1 MTDIPDPPGTSRNG
15 TTSQRLFERMTPE
28 QQQDFEDRSFLDYY
42 MDLPN
47 MHDADEPPAFERLFH
62 AQWMRHIK
70 EILGRRPDLIQG
82 KLATWANTQRPFGL
96 IWYTLE
102 KAIRATPTHEVVQ
115 LPLVPDALIP
125 ALPSEAYLDPEL
137 GAHAAP
143 WLDGYIQ
150 YSQQWAT
157 RSAHAFHEAVG
168 LWMMSTV
175 AARRICIHDRKR
187 IYPNLFIAMIARST
201 LYGKSTAADLGNEAL
216 KQAGCGAL
224 VYEGHATPQ
233 AFLQDMSGYVDPEY
247 GYVDSAEQERLC
259 QRLAFASQCGW
270 YLNEWGGMLKQMT
283 RSESHMSAF
292 HDLIRSLDDN
302 VDRYTNRTVLRGR
315 ESIHQPYLAFLASA
329 TPSDLQLFLSPESRW
344 WSDGFWPR
352 FALVAP
358 RLHEPPSDAD
368 APEGLA
374 VMPPDLVAMLHSWH
388 VRLGIPVC
396 TVEQIVDASNRPT
409 NKWRRQVGNWT
420 CTQLG
425 FSAEARHA
433 YRAYGHAL
441 LHLVQADKV
450 PEHFASSYGRYAEK
464 ALRIAMLLASCADT
478 SDHPTV
484 TLEHWAYAQ
493 RVTERWRTML
503 HEVVEMIEHSQPLS
517 RDERI
522 EQRVLHL
529 LSSQGAQSV
538 RDLRRHVHGASSG
551 DILKALEHL
560 VEAGI
565 IRSVVQ
571 GQKTLF
577 YVPGDYE
584 DLDEDAPMESSSLE
598 EE

>member
-1 MTDIPDPPGTSRNG
+1 MTHASDPPGTSRNG
-15 TTSQRLFERMTPE
+15 HPTMTPE
-28 QQQDFEDRSFLDYY
+28 ELQDAQDRNFLEFYKQQGHLGYEGDPPSFDNLYAELY
-42 MDLPN
+42 
-47 MHDADEPPAFERLFH
+47 R
-62 AQWMRHIK
+62 RHVK
-70 EILGRRPDLIQG
+70 DILTRRPDLYFGI
-82 KLATWANTQRPFGL
+82 LEPWAYTQRPFGL
-96 IWYTLE
+96 SWTHLD
-102 KAIRATPTHEVVQ
+102 KAIRETPTHEVIQ
-115 LPLVPDALIP
+115 LPIVPDALMP
-125 ALPSEAYLDPEL
+125 ALPSEAYLAQDI
-137 GAHAAP
+137 GIHAAP

-201 LYGKSTAADLGNEAL
+201 LYGKSTAADLGSEAL
-216 KQAGCGAL
+216 KQAGCSAL

-247 GYVDSAEQERLC
+247 GYVDSEEQERLRT
-259 QRLAFASQCGW
+259 RLAFASQCGW

-329 TPSDLQLFLSPESRW
+329 TPSDLQMFLSPESRW

-352 FALVAP
+352 FALVTP
-358 RLHEPPSDAD
+358 RLNEAPSDAD
-368 APEGLA
+368 SPEGLA
-374 VMPPDLVAMLHSWH
+374 VLPQHLVSTLHAWH
-388 VRLGIPVC
+388 VRLGIPTC
-396 TVEQIVDASNRPT
+396 TVEQIIDASNRPT
-409 NKWRRQVGNWT
+409 NKWRRVVGNWT

-441 LHLVQADKV
+441 LHLVQQDKV

-464 ALRIAMLLASCADT
+464 AVRIAMLLASCADT
-478 SDHPTV
+478 SNHPTV

-493 RVTERWRTML
+493 RVTERWRAML

-522 EQRVLHL
+522 EQRVLYL
-529 LSSQGAQSV
+529 LSSHGAQSA
-538 RDLRRHVHGASSG
+538 REIRRHVHGASSG
-551 DILKALEHL
+551 DVLKALEHL
-560 VEAGI
+560 VAIGT
-565 IRSVVQ
+565 IRSVIQ

-577 YVPGDYE
+577 YVPGDYA
-584 DLDEDAPMESSSLE
+584 DLDQDASTESHALE